1 MMRRYFFN
9 FGDKSHSV
17 PDLVGTALS
26 DDEAAKAEAKRLA
39 AQLAIDQAVDGKLPA
54 YEWIEVVDEVD
65 RPVVRLPV
73 AVAVKEPHRI

>member
-1 MMRRYFFN
+1 MRRYFFN

-17 PDLVGTALS
+17 PDLVGTNLS

-39 AQLAIDQAVDGKLPA
+39 AQLASDQAVDGKLPA
-54 YEWIEVVDEVD
+54 YEWIEVVDDVC

-73 AVAVKEPHRI
+73 AVAVKEPRRI